1 MKKRIALLQNN
12 NKRLVS
18 SKKKIMEIN
27 NPLGDIYMKM
37 WMIMRHYVYFWNKF
51 HKFRF
56 CFYTF
61 FNSADLKIDSLGISF
76 PLLTIIFFFFF
87 FHLCLCRTALV
98 ILKNCFFGLCNTI
111 CINKYQSRIIITNCS
126 STKRVVQNLPLYLH
140 CGKTSGIPKKFR
152 KKCFSYKNAWR
163 GQKVI

>member
-1 MKKRIALLQNN
+1 
-12 NKRLVS
+12 
-18 SKKKIMEIN
+18 MEIN
-27 NPLGDIYMKM
+27 DPLGDIYMKM

-87 FHLCLCRTALV
+87 FTYAYVGQRLSSWKIAFLACV
-98 ILKNCFFGLCNTI
+98 IQFL
-111 CINKYQSRIIITNCS
+111 
-126 STKRVVQNLPLYLH
+126 
-140 CGKTSGIPKKFR
+140 
-152 KKCFSYKNAWR
+152 
-163 GQKVI
+163 